1 MHREPN
7 RTGTESETKGPTRT
21 ERRRLET
28 RQQLLDAV
36 VELLL
41 EERDPRLSSTAI
53 AERADV
59 AVGTFYNHF
68 LSVQEAI
75 DEAFDPLTLLVQERA
90 EDIMSSDD
98 ICTGL
103 GNALASLLHRLHIE
117 SDVWRAARIAGWE
130 VRPIGDY
137 VVVRALIAAG
147 VGIGDASE
155 GEIAATG
162 TLFTRL
168 LTSLVD
174 QFGQEPVNPH
184 LPEQAARIIASTV
197 LGEPDA
203 VERTVHATADRF
215 AALLAEQP

>member
-1 MHREPN
+1 M
-7 RTGTESETKGPTRT
+7 TDAGTQSGAKELTRT

-28 RQQLLDAV
+28 RQLLLDAV

-41 EERDPRLSSTAI
+41 EQRDPRLSSTAI

-75 DEAFDPLTLLVQERA
+75 DEAFNDLTPFVQEGA
-90 EDIMSSDD
+90 KDITSSGD
-98 ICTGL
+98 ICTGF
-103 GNALASLLHRLHIE
+103 GNALASLLYRLHTE
-117 SDVWRAARIAGWE
+117 PDMWRAARIAGWE
-130 VRPIGDY
+130 VRPFGDY
-137 VVVRALIAAG
+137 VVVRAFIAAG

-155 GEIAATG
+155 EEIAATG

-174 QFGQEPVNPH
+174 QFGQHDVDLH
-184 LPEQAARIIASTV
+184 LPEQAARIIASV
-197 LGEPDA
+197 ALGDADA
-203 VERTVHATADRF
+203 VERVVRATSARF
-215 AALLAEQP
+215 AALMDEMP